1 MGLKREAEV
10 LFQGYSQWHLGF
22 RDYPEGNEEQLETF

>member
-10 LFQGYSQWHLGF
+10 PFQGYSQWHLGF
-22 RDYPEGNEEQLETF
+22 SHYSKEREKLLEAF